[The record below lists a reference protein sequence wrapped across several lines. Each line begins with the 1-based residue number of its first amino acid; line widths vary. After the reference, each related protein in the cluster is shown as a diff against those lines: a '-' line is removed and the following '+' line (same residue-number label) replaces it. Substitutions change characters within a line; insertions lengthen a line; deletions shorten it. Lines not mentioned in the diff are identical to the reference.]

1 MSATV
6 KQPHAKL
13 DAIQELQ
20 ALQLQASFT
29 VGVEGGNVINV
40 AVAIKDGYNNVALA
54 VRTSLMVY
62 LADAATGAAII
73 GTAPSGGIAAGTNGA
88 VLGALVANKLLAVVT
103 NAAGLIDFNI
113 TEAGVKTLYV
123 VVVLP
128 DGRLA
133 ISGAVTFA

>member
-1 MSATV
+1 MSALT

-29 VGVEGGNVINV
+29 VGAEGGNVINV

-54 VRTSLMVY
+54 VRTCLTVY

-88 VLGALVANKLLAVVT
+88 VLAALVANKLLYVVT

-113 TEAGVKTLYV
+113 TEAGVKTLYL

-128 DGRLA
+128 DGRQA
-133 ISGAVTFA
+133 ISGAITFA